1 MIEVYIDGL
10 CGSVNPNGIASFGYV
25 IKRGQVALDAGY
37 GIIGKGKGMT
47 NNVAEYNAL
56 IQALEKIKQ
65 LKLDNERIVVKS
77 DSKLVI
83 NQMKGVWKT
92 RALLVLPLF
101 RKAQKLVSGI
111 DVDFEWV
118 PREENSEA
126 DRLSRL
132 AVERKT

>member
-10 CGSVNPNGIASFGYV
+10 CGPVNPNGIASFGYV
-25 IKRGQVALDAGY
+25 IKRGPATLDADY
-37 GIIGKGKGMT
+37 GIIGEGKGMT

-56 IQALEKIKQ
+56 IHALKRIKQ
-65 LKLDNERIVVKS
+65 LKLDDERVIVKS
-77 DSKLVI
+77 DSKLVV

-101 RKAQKLVSGI
+101 RKAQKLISGI
-111 DVDFEWV
+111 NLAFEWI

-126 DRLSRL
+126 DGLSRL
-132 AVERKT
+132 ALEPKT